1 MPLHWTTRAEYN
13 AVART
18 PFAVLRIK
26 AINGASLA
34 DLRYAVRVEAL
45 DGALLA
51 ACKVVGMGAAK
62 EAARE
67 RYAWALREEWLRI
80 TG

>member
-1 MPLHWTTRAEYN
+1 MPLHWTTRAEYS

-18 PFAVLRIK
+18 PVAVLRIK

-34 DLRYAVRVEAL
+34 NLRYAVRVEAL

-51 ACKVVGMGAAK
+51 ACEVVGMGAAR
-62 EAARE
+62 EAAE
-67 RYAWALREEWLRI
+67 TKYAELLRFEWLEI